1 VKRPASNDQPRP
13 VVRSGDRPDQGQ
25 AQRWRVEQL
34 WGASSVGVSGGVPKC
49 SKTWLGLGLALLERA
64 GRRHR
69 TVTGW

>member
-1 VKRPASNDQPRP
+1 MTNPGPSYAAATVPTRARPNAGGSSN
-13 VVRSGDRPDQGQ
+13 
-25 AQRWRVEQL
+25 